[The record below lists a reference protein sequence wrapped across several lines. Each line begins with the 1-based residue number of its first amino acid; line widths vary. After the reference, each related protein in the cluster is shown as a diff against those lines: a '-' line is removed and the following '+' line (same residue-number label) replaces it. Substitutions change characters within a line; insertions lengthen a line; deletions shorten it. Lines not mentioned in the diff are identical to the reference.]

1 MTNFAILR
9 MGKIKSLEAL
19 KRGLK
24 HVYREGVTLNA
35 DETRKDENT
44 PLVSRSTDEAAKRLA
59 ERLPEK
65 RRKDAVL
72 AIEYLVTASPEA
84 MQAMSEEERY
94 QYFNRAWK
102 WLLSKH
108 GTENVIGGAVHRDET
123 TEHMHV
129 FVVPRVGDR
138 LSAKEFM
145 GGPKQLAQVQDDFA
159 QKVGVPSGLQRGARR
174 SGRTHTSIRT
184 WYEGQNTQEDALE
197 AAMDTIKELG
207 RDACLLYAKKYGE
220 RRAERLKEPEPE
232 PELAVNDPWSSYQG
246 GYDRY

>member
-9 MGKIKSLEAL
+9 MGKIKSLESL

-84 MQAMSEEERY
+84 MQAMS
-94 QYFNRAWK
+94 A
-102 WLLSKH
+102 
-108 GTENVIGGAVHRDET
+108 
-123 TEHMHV
+123 
-129 FVVPRVGDR
+129 
-138 LSAKEFM
+138 
-145 GGPKQLAQVQDDFA
+145 
-159 QKVGVPSGLQRGARR
+159 
-174 SGRTHTSIRT
+174 
-184 WYEGQNTQEDALE
+184 
-197 AAMDTIKELG
+197 
-207 RDACLLYAKKYGE
+207 
-220 RRAERLKEPEPE
+220 
-232 PELAVNDPWSSYQG
+232 
-246 GYDRY
+246 